1 MMGYGP
7 AIVLGFAIVLGLG
20 DVASALRHMTININQ
35 TIKVQA
41 EPTPPAKAGK
51 TT

>member
-1 MMGYGP
+1 MSNYGP
-7 AIVLGFAIVLGLG
+7 AIIIAAALMFLSDSIERG
-20 DVASALRHMTININQ
+20 LRHIEINLHQ
-35 TIKVQA
+35 TIKVQD